1 MEKKDGRKLTVEQQ
15 LKIRKI
21 AFDLLNEGFTNKE
34 VANKL
39 GVHEV
44 TISKWKKKGLEIDS
58 KGRKLGEQKSLNK
71 NIEQKI
77 YKELFKSKP
86 FETNESLPFW
96 TKDSILKMI
105 KKLYSR
111 DIPSSTLGDYLKRWK
126 LNSDEVQKFKL
137 KFIEDIGNETYEI
150 IKKNA
155 ERKYA
160 NILWIHIEKFEE
172 ELCFIINNN
181 TGLLILDLYNS
192 SDLIQSFIN
201 FLLKSTKS
209 TKKRFFLVI
218 NGLNDDQYDELNN
231 YIQKNLNTQIL
242 MFISANLIE

>member
-1 MEKKDGRKLTVEQQ
+1 MEKKDGRRLTAEQQ

-21 AFDLLNEGFTNKE
+21 AFNLLNEGFTNKE
-34 VANKL
+34 VADKL

-44 TISKWKKKGLEIDS
+44 TISKWKKKGLKIDS

-71 NIEQKI
+71 SIEQKI
-77 YKELFKSKP
+77 YKELFNFKP
-86 FETNESLPFW
+86 FEIKESLPFW

-105 KKLYSR
+105 KKQYR
-111 DIPSSTLGDYLKRWK
+111 KDIPSSTLGDYLKNWK

-137 KFIEDIGNETYEI
+137 KFIKDIGNETYEN
-150 IKKNA
+150 IKKEA
-155 ERKYA
+155 KRKYA
-160 NILWIHIEKFEE
+160 NILWIHIEKLEE
-172 ELCFIINNN
+172 QLCFIINNN

-201 FLLKSTKS
+201 FLLKSIKS

-218 NGLNDDQYDELNN
+218 NGLNDDQFDELDN
-231 YIQKNLNTQIL
+231 YIQNNLNTQIL
-242 MFISANLIE
+242 VFIPAILKE

>member
-71 NIEQKI
+71 NVEQKV
-77 YKELFKSKP
+77 YKELFNSKP
-86 FETNESLPFW
+86 FEINESLPFW

-105 KKLYSR
+105 KKKYR
-111 DIPSSTLGDYLKRWK
+111 KDIPSSTLGDYLKRWK

-137 KFIEDIGNETYEI
+137 KFIEDIGNETYEN
-150 IKKNA
+150 IKK
-155 ERKYA
+155 KQKGTMQIYYGF
-160 NILWIHIEKFEE
+160 IL
-172 ELCFIINNN
+172 
-181 TGLLILDLYNS
+181 
-192 SDLIQSFIN
+192 
-201 FLLKSTKS
+201 
-209 TKKRFFLVI
+209 
-218 NGLNDDQYDELNN
+218 
-231 YIQKNLNTQIL
+231 KN
-242 MFISANLIE
+242 